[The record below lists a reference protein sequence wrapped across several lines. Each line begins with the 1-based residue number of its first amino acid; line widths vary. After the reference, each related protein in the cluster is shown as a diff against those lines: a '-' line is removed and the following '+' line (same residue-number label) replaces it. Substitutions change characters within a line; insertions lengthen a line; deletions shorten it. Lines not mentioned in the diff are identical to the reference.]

1 MSLSL
6 VQWENLLSLLQK
18 AMLADRII
26 LNNIYLFM
34 LGLSYDLWDL

>member
-18 AMLADRII
+18 AMLADLII
-26 LNNIYLFM
+26 LNNTYLFM